1 MQHIVSPRGT
11 RSPRRTAIALLF
23 IGIGSLPIAACVSV
37 PQPQSAS
44 APDTPME
51 KSVTAT
57 QPVVPPNQ
65 AGASALSYGTVTAAV
80 VRNKTTQFELIQ
92 MFGGPN
98 ISTVDAEGTE
108 TWIYERSV
116 SQTDVVNKSQD
127 WQAAANLGAAFG
139 NLQAGGGVSGGQSSG
154 ATSMASS
161 FRTLTAIVKFNPDKT
176 VKDYALR
183 ASQF

>member
-1 MQHIVSPRGT
+1 MKSHFTSCVDRA
-11 RSPRRTAIALLF
+11 RTAAVLAFASVTLLA
-23 IGIGSLPIAACVSV
+23 GCMSV
-37 PQPQSAS
+37 PSAPPASAS

-51 KSVTAT
+51 QAVTAKP
-57 QPVVPPNQ
+57 PVVPPNQ
-65 AGASALSYGTVTAAV
+65 AGASALSYGTVTAVV
-80 VRNKTTQFELIQ
+80 VRNKTTQYELIQ

-116 SQTDVVNKSQD
+116 SQTDVATKSQE
-127 WQAAANLGAAFG
+127 WQAAASLNAGFG
-139 NLQAGGGVSGGQSSG
+139 NVQGGGGVSGGQSTAGS
-154 ATSMASS
+154 SMSS
-161 FRTLTAIVKFNPDKT
+161 TFRTLTAIVKFNPDKT

>member
-1 MQHIVSPRGT
+1 MKSHSSFRANSA
-11 RSPRRTAIALLF
+11 RSAASLAAIASMFL
-23 IGIGSLPIAACVSV
+23 SACMSV
-37 PQPQSAS
+37 PSAPPAS

-51 KSVTAT
+51 QAVTAK
-57 QPVVPPNQ
+57 PPDDPPNQ
-65 AGASALSYGTVTAAV
+65 AGASALSYGTVTAVV
-80 VRNKTTQFELIQ
+80 VRNKTTQYDLIQ

-116 SQTDVVNKSQD
+116 SQTDVATKSQE
-127 WQAAANLGAAFG
+127 WQAAANLNAGFG
-139 NLQAGGGVSGGQSSG
+139 SVQGGGGVSGGQASAG
-154 ATSMASS
+154 TSMAST